1 MDAYDIS
8 RGLLSIASSRVAD
21 DQRGDG
27 SGAEMAADHR
37 ETAALQAEAD
47 YQVRPSRLKE
57 LLPFR

>member
-8 RGLLSIASSRVAD
+8 RGLLSIASSPVAD

-37 ETAALQAEAD
+37 EMAALT
-47 YQVRPSRLKE
+47 SRS
-57 LLPFR
+57 